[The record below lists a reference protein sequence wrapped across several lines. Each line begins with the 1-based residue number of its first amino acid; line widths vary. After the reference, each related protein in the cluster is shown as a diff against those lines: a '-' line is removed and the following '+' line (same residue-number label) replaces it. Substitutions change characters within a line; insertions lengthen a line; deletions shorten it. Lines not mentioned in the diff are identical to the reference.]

1 MTLSSAELRDIVTQA
16 RPLIEQQLELAEKI
30 AGFRTIVSGKGGDW
44 AQLKALIKAQIQD
57 ENDEAGGERVQ
68 RVLDKADAAGT
79 YAALLGWGNL
89 NEENFSGEQRSGAS
103 A

>member
-1 MTLSSAELRDIVTQA
+1 MLSSSELRDIVTHA
-16 RPLIEQQLELAEKI
+16 RPLIEQQIELAEKI

-57 ENDEAGGERVQ
+57 ENDESGGDRVQ

-89 NEENFSGEQRSGAS
+89 NENNYSETDHAGVLA
-103 A
+103 